1 MGVITVDIRSRTPIY
16 EQLCDNIRRCIVS
29 GQIAPGSQLP
39 SVRSLAGELAI
50 NPNTI
55 QKAYGELERQGIIS
69 SLPGRGSFV
78 PDDIGGIFDI
88 DRKRILTAVERD
100 LTEARDA
107 GSTKETAA
115 GLVEAVWKGDNK

>member
-107 GSTKETAA
+107 GITKETAA